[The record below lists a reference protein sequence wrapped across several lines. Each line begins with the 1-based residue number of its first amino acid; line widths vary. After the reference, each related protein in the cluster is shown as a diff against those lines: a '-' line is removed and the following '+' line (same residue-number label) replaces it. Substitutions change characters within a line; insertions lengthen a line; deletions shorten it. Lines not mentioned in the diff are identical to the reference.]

1 MTSAEVGSS
10 DKRVTQAHPLLNLFL
25 QPEVLPPHTPCAQDS
40 GPPDGIMSNGTTHSV
55 SSTSTTKRRAHP
67 YFHFLAGL
75 TSGVSS
81 AVLLQPADLLKTRV
95 QQSRSSSLPTV
106 LKTILSGPHPV
117 TSLWRGT
124 IPSALR
130 TGFGSALYFT
140 SLSSLRQILA
150 NSSSTSGG
158 NGAATTTT
166 KQPFTKSS
174 SVLPKLSNTQNLFTG
189 ASARVFAGF
198 VLMPFTVIKVRY
210 ESDLYSYKSIASA
223 SRSIFA
229 QEGLKGF
236 FTGFGATAVRDA
248 PYAGLY
254 VVFYEACKTRL
265 NNLAVA
271 SSSATSPDGGGGS
284 SSSRGQH
291 ASFASSATI
300 NASSGV
306 VAAGLA
312 TSFTNPFDA
321 VKTRLQLM
329 PGKYRNMVSATR
341 LMLKEDG
348 VKAFFD
354 GLGLR
359 MGRKALSSA
368 LAWTVYEELIG
379 RSERFVSR
387 RDTERAVV

>member
-1 MTSAEVGSS
+1 
-10 DKRVTQAHPLLNLFL
+10 
-25 QPEVLPPHTPCAQDS
+25 
-40 GPPDGIMSNGTTHSV
+40 MSNGTTNSV
-55 SSTSTTKRRAHP
+55 SSTKRAHP

-95 QQSRSSSLPTV
+95 QQSRSSSLLAV

-150 NSSSTSGG
+150 N
-158 NGAATTTT
+158 TTTT
-166 KQPFTKSS
+166 SGDGASTTTPFTKSS
-174 SVLPKLSNTQNLFTG
+174 SVLPKLSNTQNLITG

-223 SRSIFA
+223 SRSIYA

-265 NNLAVA
+265 NNLASTA
-271 SSSATSPDGGGGS
+271 ATTSTDGGG
-284 SSSRGQH
+284 RGQH

-306 VAAGLA
+306 IAAGLA

-379 RSERFVSR
+379 RAERFVSR
-387 RDTERAVV
+387 RDMERAVV

>member
-1 MTSAEVGSS
+1 
-10 DKRVTQAHPLLNLFL
+10 
-25 QPEVLPPHTPCAQDS
+25 
-40 GPPDGIMSNGTTHSV
+40 MSHGAANTV
-55 SSTSTTKRRAHP
+55 SSTKRAHP

-95 QQSRSSSLPTV
+95 QQSRSHSLVPV
-106 LKTILSGPHPV
+106 LRSILAGPHPV
-117 TSLWRGT
+117 ASLWRGT
-124 IPSALR
+124 VPSALR

-140 SLSSLRQILA
+140 TLSSLRQIFA
-150 NSSSTSGG
+150 NASTKPIGDVLPV
-158 NGAATTTT
+158 AV
-166 KQPFTKSS
+166 KKSS
-174 SVLPKLSNTQNLFTG
+174 SVLPKLTNVQNLMAG

-210 ESDLYSYKSIASA
+210 ESDLYAYKSIASA
-223 SRSIFA
+223 SRSIYA
-229 QEGLKGF
+229 SEGLKGF
-236 FTGFGATAVRDA
+236 FSGFGATAVRDA

-265 NNLAVA
+265 NKLL
-271 SSSATSPDGGGGS
+271 SSETDHRPT
-284 SSSRGQH
+284 
-291 ASFASSATI
+291 FASSATI

-306 VAAGLA
+306 IAAGLA

-329 PGKYRNMVSATR
+329 PKKYRNMVNATR
-341 LMLKEDG
+341 TMLKEDG
-348 VKAFFD
+348 LKSFFD
-354 GLGLR
+354 GLALR

-379 RSERFVSR
+379 RAERFVTTQ
-387 RDTERAVV
+387 DQERAVV